1 MADGTLFCAL
11 HGTLDL
17 HPWYDPATADA
28 DPYILFHARSR
39 TLRWLAPPDDGRPEA
54 GLWGMNDAGL
64 DPLCQGSRRLWFQVS
79 WQQPAVPRRAVPAQ
93 QMLDCAGA
101 VADRVG
107 RLDLE
112 AAQLLVPLQD
122 LPPGPDEGAYGDL
135 VSALPWFAELPDRA
149 RTPAVVSLDSG
160 TSAEAADAAPAM
172 AERLREIRQQVF
184 TDITA
189 APGPDAAHGLTPAP
203 DFPGVEEGHHA
214 TFEGHLA
221 EWSYDAIG
229 WLMAFVCEAA
239 IEQGVRAPVI
249 ATVRLSPRPGGSE
262 RTVRHG

>member
-1 MADGTLFCAL
+1 MASGTLFCAL

-28 DPYILFHARSR
+28 DPYILFHARSQTR
-39 TLRWLAPPDDGRPEA
+39 RWLAPPDDGRPEA

-64 DPLCQGSRRLWFQVS
+64 DPPGQGSRRLWFQTS
-79 WQQPAVPRRAVPAQ
+79 HQQPTMPRRAVPAQ

-101 VADRVG
+101 AADRIG

-122 LPPGPDEGAYGDL
+122 LPPDPDEGAYGDL
-135 VSALPWFAELPDRA
+135 MSALPWFAELPSSA
-149 RTPAVVSLDSG
+149 RTAVVVSLG
-160 TSAEAADAAPAM
+160 VGAEVAYATPAM

-189 APGPDAAHGLTPAP
+189 APGQDAP
-203 DFPGVEEGHHA
+203 
-214 TFEGHLA
+214 
-221 EWSYDAIG
+221 
-229 WLMAFVCEAA
+229 
-239 IEQGVRAPVI
+239 
-249 ATVRLSPRPGGSE
+249 TV
-262 RTVRHG
+262 

>member
-28 DPYILFHARSR
+28 DPYILFHARSQ
-39 TLRWLAPPDDGRPEA
+39 TCRWLAAPDDRRPEA

-64 DPLCQGSRRLWFQVS
+64 DSVGQGSRRLWFQVS
-79 WQQPAVPRRAVPAQ
+79 QQSLARPRRAVPAQ

-122 LPPGPDEGAYGDL
+122 LPPDLDEGAYGDL
-135 VSALPWFAELPDRA
+135 VSALPWFAELPVQS
-149 RTPAVVSLDSG
+149 RTAVVVSLDSG
-160 TSAEAADAAPAM
+160 TSAEVVDAASAM
-172 AERLREIRQQVF
+172 ANRLLQIHQRVF

-189 APGPDAAHGLTPAP
+189 VPGLDAARGLTPRVP
-203 DFPGVEEGHHA
+203 DFTAAKPEGHRA

-221 EWSYDAIG
+221 EWSYEAIG

-239 IEQGVRAPVI
+239 IEQGVRVPVV
-249 ATVRLSPRPGGSE
+249 ATVRLSPRPGG
-262 RTVRHG
+262 

>member
-11 HGTLDL
+11 HGTLEL

-28 DPYILFHARSR
+28 DPYILFHARSQ
-39 TLRWLAPPDDGRPEA
+39 THRWLAPPDDGRPEA

-64 DPLCQGSRRLWFQVS
+64 DPLDEGSRRLWFQVS
-79 WQQPAVPRRAVPAQ
+79 HQPPAVPRRAVPAQ

-107 RLDLE
+107 RLGLE

-122 LPPGPDEGAYGDL
+122 LPPGPDEGSYGDL
-135 VSALPWFAELPDRA
+135 VSALPWFAELPDQA
-149 RTPAVVSLDSG
+149 RTAVVVSLASG
-160 TSAEAADAAPAM
+160 TGTEAADAAPAM

-184 TDITA
+184 TDIAA
-189 APGPDAAHGLTPAP
+189 APGRDAAQGLTPGIP
-203 DFPGVEEGHHA
+203 DFAGAEREREGHRA

-229 WLMAFVCEAA
+229 WLMAFLCEAA
-239 IEQGVRAPVI
+239 IEQGVRAPVV
-249 ATVRLSPRPGGSE
+249 ATVRLSPRPGE
-262 RTVRHG
+262 

>member
-11 HGTLDL
+11 HGTLEL

-28 DPYILFHARSR
+28 DPYILFHARSQAH
-39 TLRWLAPPDDGRPEA
+39 RWLAPPDDGRPEA

-64 DPLCQGSRRLWFQVS
+64 DPLGEGSRRLWFQVS
-79 WQQPAVPRRAVPAQ
+79 QQSLSRPRRAVPAQ

-135 VSALPWFAELPDRA
+135 VSALPWFAEIPA
-149 RTPAVVSLDSG
+149 RSRTAVAVSLDSG
-160 TSAEAADAAPAM
+160 TSAEVADAAPAM
-172 AERLREIRQQVF
+172 ANRLLQIRQRVF

-189 APGPDAAHGLTPAP
+189 VPGPDAARGLTPRVP
-203 DFPGVEEGHHA
+203 DFTAAEPEGYRA
-214 TFEGHLA
+214 TFEGRLA
-221 EWSYDAIG
+221 EWSYEAIG

-239 IEQGVRAPVI
+239 IEQGVRVPVV
-249 ATVRLSPRPGGSE
+249 ATVRLSPRPG
-262 RTVRHG
+262 R